1 MQVKH
6 TLKAGVHT
14 FAIELTGKEK
24 PSKSGK
30 TTVLA
35 TTGGNVTVT
44 LADGTTAKMGV
55 TIYREGATA

>member
-6 TLKAGVHT
+6 ALKAGVHSFDIT
-14 FAIELTGKEK
+14 LTGKEK

-35 TTGGNVTVT
+35 TTGGNVSIT
-44 LADGTTAKMGV
+44 LADGTPAKMGV
-55 TIYREGATA
+55 TIYREA